1 MSRFFDKVTDYTKV
15 GHAVTADFLQMA
27 TTENGLQTLEE
38 LCGEGIENAKD
49 AVAGLNTMLEEFI
62 TIAESAE
69 SLMDCTK
76 INTIFVHIFHRAACT
91 SATSSLLWTF
101 FILNITIVLGALVML
116 FRGVVT
122 YSNPVQREEAPRM
135 KLSCHKFEYE
145 EAQFV
150 NNFSPPKHDA
160 IRPMVGTMPLQES
173 EDHLSQFGIT

>member
-76 INTIFVHIFHRAACT
+76 TIQYLSISFIEQHAQAPHHHYYGH
-91 SATSSLLWTF
+91 SS
-101 FILNITIVLGALVML
+101 
-116 FRGVVT
+116 
-122 YSNPVQREEAPRM
+122 Y
-135 KLSCHKFEYE
+135 
-145 EAQFV
+145 
-150 NNFSPPKHDA
+150 
-160 IRPMVGTMPLQES
+160 
-173 EDHLSQFGIT
+173 